1 MEEEEVEG
9 DATEEIP
16 NLQVAWEVLELAKN
30 IFYRQTKKCKDM
42 ENRLAETYLKLGEV
56 SLESENFTQS
66 IEDLCQCLFI
76 RQKNLTPDDRQ
87 IAEVH
92 YQLGNAYTFDKQYMK
107 GKVQYD
113 LSLKVLDKRMNKL
126 EALEGSMNGTAA
138 SESGESAVISAITSD
153 IAGKIADLQDM
164 ERECVTTATLS
175 PRLERAIRNS
185 GRAVSSLAT
194 EIRDN
199 AEAKILE
206 FDEESKDAASK
217 TCTDVAVKP
226 CTDVAIKTC
235 TDVAIKPCTDVVLKP
250 CTEAPKP
257 ESTEVSKPESTEV
270 SKPECTEV
278 SKPECTKVSQPES
291 TKASKPESTEVSN
304 VVKRKRDS
312 VNCEDE
318 INETAAVVTE
328 PAAVKKVKVATP
340 ETKKSALTNGLTNG
354 VH

>member
-1 MEEEEVEG
+1 V
-9 DATEEIP
+9 AEEIP

-30 IFYRQTKKCKDM
+30 IFYRQSKKCKDM

-226 CTDVAIKTC
+226 CTDVAIKAC

-250 CTEAPKP
+250 C
-257 ESTEVSKPESTEV
+257 
-270 SKPECTEV
+270 
-278 SKPECTKVSQPES
+278 

-312 VNCEDE
+312 VNCEEE

-340 ETKKSALTNGLTNG
+340 ETKKSALTNGLTNN
-354 VH
+354 

>member
-76 RQKNLTPDDRQ
+76 RQKNLPQDDRK

-92 YQLGNAYTFDKQYMK
+92 YQLGNSYTFDKQYMK

-113 LSLKVLDKRMNKL
+113 LSLKVLEKRMSKL
-126 EALEGSMNGTAA
+126 EALADSMNGGA
-138 SESGESAVISAITSD
+138 GESEVISVITSD

-164 ERECVTTATLS
+164 EKECVTTATLS

-257 ESTEVSKPESTEV
+257 ESTEVSKPE
-270 SKPECTEV
+270 
-278 SKPECTKVSQPES
+278 
-291 TKASKPESTEVSN
+291 
-304 VVKRKRDS
+304 
-312 VNCEDE
+312 
-318 INETAAVVTE
+318 
-328 PAAVKKVKVATP
+328 
-340 ETKKSALTNGLTNG
+340 
-354 VH
+354 

>member
-1 MEEEEVEG
+1 M
-9 DATEEIP
+9 A
-16 NLQVAWEVLELAKN
+16 
-30 IFYRQTKKCKDM
+30 
-42 ENRLAETYLKLGEV
+42 
-56 SLESENFTQS
+56 
-66 IEDLCQCLFI
+66 
-76 RQKNLTPDDRQ
+76 
-87 IAEVH
+87 
-92 YQLGNAYTFDKQYMK
+92 
-107 GKVQYD
+107 
-113 LSLKVLDKRMNKL
+113 
-126 EALEGSMNGTAA
+126 
-138 SESGESAVISAITSD
+138 ESGESAVISAITSD

-206 FDEESKDAASK
+206 FEESKDAASK

-226 CTDVAIKTC
+226 CTDVAIK
-235 TDVAIKPCTDVVLKP
+235 PCTDVVLKP
-250 CTEAPKP
+250 C
-257 ESTEVSKPESTEV
+257 
-270 SKPECTEV
+270 
-278 SKPECTKVSQPES
+278 

-312 VNCEDE
+312 VNCEEE